1 MKTEIAKK
9 YDRQLYGAKQ
19 TYIRLYD
26 SYFPE
31 DEEGMRYL
39 ATKVVYMN
47 AFKTPDDYDNA
58 DTIKN
63 DMKDIIDCAV
73 DMLNKLKNNI
83 ECKTATET
91 KYESLLQTVKDEI
104 LNIYIPYGKK
114 VSHRKF
120 TDRFKIRIVDE
131 IMKRHNDSI
140 DKYDNDTVAI
150 HITNML
156 NSLIH

>member
-31 DEEGMRYL
+31 TEEGMRHL

-47 AFKTPDDYDNA
+47 AFQTPDDYDNA

-73 DMLNKLKNNI
+73 DMLNKLKDNI
-83 ECKTATET
+83 ECKTTTEN

-104 LNIYIPYGKK
+104 LNIYIPYGNK
-114 VSHRKF
+114 VSHGKF
-120 TDRFKIRIVDE
+120 TDRFKIRIVNE
-131 IMKRHNDSI
+131 IMKHHNDSI
-140 DKYDNDTVAI
+140 EQDDNSVVAL
-150 HITNML
+150 HIMNML

>member
-47 AFKTPDDYDNA
+47 AFQTQDDYDNVY
-58 DTIKN
+58 TITN

-91 KYESLLQTVKDEI
+91 KYEALMQTVKDEI
-104 LNIYIPYGKK
+104 LNIYIPYGNK
-114 VSHRKF
+114 VSHGKF

-131 IMKRHNDSI
+131 IMKRHKDSI
-140 DKYDNDTVAI
+140 EQDTHDAVAI
-150 HITNML
+150 NIMNIL

>member
-47 AFKTPDDYDNA
+47 AFQTQDDYDNV

-91 KYESLLQTVKDEI
+91 KYEPLLKTIKDEI
-104 LNIYIPYGKK
+104 INIYIPYGNK
-114 VSHRKF
+114 VSHGKF
-120 TDRFKIRIVDE
+120 TDRFKIRIVNE
-131 IMKRHNDSI
+131 IMKRHKDSI
-140 DKYDNDTVAI
+140 EQDTSDAVAI
-150 HITNML
+150 NIMNIL

>member
-47 AFKTPDDYDNA
+47 AFQTQDDYDNV

-91 KYESLLQTVKDEI
+91 KYEALMQIVKDEI
-104 LNIYIPYGKK
+104 LNIYIPYGNK
-114 VSHRKF
+114 VSHGKF
-120 TDRFKIRIVDE
+120 TDRFKIRIVNE

-140 DKYDNDTVAI
+140 EQDTHDAVAI
-150 HITNML
+150 NIMNIL
-156 NSLIH
+156 NSFIH